1 MIPLTNHQGGPAPGA
16 PLSSNGQE
24 EEGEEQRAA
33 ERTEEETT
41 RREEWRAEQ
50 SAVLL
55 PTSRAELRM
64 GTWVS

>member
-33 ERTEEETT
+33 ERTEEET

-55 PTSRAELRM
+55 PTTRAELSV